1 MKTRLLIVDDD
12 SLVVEFLMEALSPKE
27 FELHSAHS
35 AESALELMK
44 TESFEIVLS
53 DIRMGEMDGIQLLTH
68 IRERSP
74 KTIVIMMTGFGT
86 IETAVLAMKLGAFDF
101 IMKPMS
107 PESVQVRVQ
116 KAVERLK
123 LNRQV
128 VALKLD
134 SARRYSDIIGSSRV
148 MTDIFDRIKLAAP
161 SRATAL
167 ITGESGTGKELI
179 ARAIHNESDRADG
192 PFVKLN
198 CAALNQNLIES
209 ELFGHEKGAF
219 TGAIQ
224 ARSGRFELA
233 HGGTLLLDEI
243 SEMPYET
250 QSKLLR
256 TLQEREIERVGS
268 AETVSIDV
276 RIIASSN
283 RDLPGAI
290 AEGIFRED
298 LFYRLNVISMVVPPL
313 RERTEDI
320 PQLVEYFVKK
330 YSEEN
335 NREVKHVDRDVF
347 EMFRKYPWPGNVRE
361 LENTIQAAVVMS
373 AGPTITRSDFNLDV
387 TTIRKPL
394 ARKIEFETM
403 TLHDLEKIVI
413 LERVKRFGGSKSEAA
428 RSLDVSARTIRN
440 KLKEYSGLGA
450 VDEVE
455 ENDSALVE

>member
-1 MKTRLLIVDDD
+1 MKTKILIVDDD
-12 SLVVEFLMEALSPKE
+12 SLVVDFLKEALDAEKY
-27 FELHSAHS
+27 ELHSAHS
-35 AESALELMK
+35 GESALTRLR
-44 TESFEIVLS
+44 TESFELVLS
-53 DIRMGEMDGIQLLTH
+53 DIRMGEMDGMELLTH
-68 IRERSP
+68 IRELRP
-74 KTIVIMMTGFGT
+74 KTVVIMMTGFGS

-107 PESVQVRVQ
+107 PESVEVRVK
-116 KAVERLK
+116 KAVEYIK

-134 SARRYSDIIGSSRV
+134 SARRYSGIVGSSKL
-148 MTDIFDRIKLAAP
+148 MTGIFDRIRLAAP
-161 SRATAL
+161 SRATVL
-167 ITGESGTGKELI
+167 VGGESGSGKELI
-179 ARAIHNESDRADG
+179 ARAIHEESDRADG

-233 HGGTLLLDEI
+233 NGGTLLLDEI

-256 TLQEREIERVGS
+256 TLQEREIEKVGS
-268 AETVSIDV
+268 AETVAIDV

-283 RDLPGAI
+283 RDLASAI
-290 AEGIFRED
+290 ADGSFRED
-298 LFYRLNVISMVVPPL
+298 LFYRLNVISIEVPPL
-313 RERTEDI
+313 RDRTEDI

-335 NREVKHVDRDVF
+335 NREIKPVDRDVF
-347 EMFRKYPWPGNVRE
+347 DVFKKYPWPGNVRE
-361 LENTIQAAVVMS
+361 LENTVQAAVVMS
-373 AGPTITRSDFNLDV
+373 AGKTITTSDFSLDASA
-387 TTIRKPL
+387 IRKPL
-394 ARKIEFETM
+394 ANKIEFESL
-403 TLHDLEKIVI
+403 TLHE
-413 LERVKRFGGSKSEAA
+413 LERQLILDRLQRYGGSKSEAA

-440 KLKEYSGLGA
+440 KLKEYSEIGDTDKMNGNGLH
-450 VDEVE
+450 
-455 ENDSALVE
+455 SAE

>member
-1 MKTRLLIVDDD
+1 MKTKILIVDDD
-12 SLVVEFLMEALSPKE
+12 SLVVEFLKETLSGE
-27 FELHSAHS
+27 RYELHSAHS
-35 AESALELMK
+35 AESALARLK
-44 TESFEIVLS
+44 TESFELVLS

-68 IRERSP
+68 IRERAP

-86 IETAVLAMKLGAFDF
+86 VETAVLAMKLGAFDF

-107 PESVQVRVQ
+107 PESVQVRIK
-116 KAVERLK
+116 KAVEHLK

-134 SARRYSDIIGSSRV
+134 SARRYRDIIGSSKP
-148 MTDIFDRIKLAAP
+148 MTEIFDRIRLAAP

-167 ITGESGTGKELI
+167 LTGESGTGKELI
-179 ARAIHNESDRADG
+179 ARAIHKESDRADG

-233 HGGTLLLDEI
+233 NGGTLLLDEI

-250 QSKLLR
+250 QAKLLR
-256 TLQEREIERVGS
+256 TLQEREVEKVGS
-268 AETVSIDV
+268 AETITVDV

-283 RDLPGAI
+283 RDLAGAI
-290 AEGIFRED
+290 ADGTFRED
-298 LFYRLNVISMVVPPL
+298 LFYRLNVISIVVPPL
-313 RERTEDI
+313 RNRLEDI
-320 PQLVEYFVKK
+320 PKLVDYFVKK

-335 NREVKHVDRDVF
+335 NREIKQVDRVVF

-361 LENTIQAAVVMS
+361 LENAVQAAVVMS
-373 AGPTITRSDFNLDV
+373 SGKTISAEDFSLDNSS
-387 TTIRKPL
+387 IRRPL
-394 ARKIEFETM
+394 ARKIEFEGM
-403 TLHDLEKIVI
+403 SLHELEKHFI
-413 LERVKRFGGSKSEAA
+413 LERVRRFGGSKAEAA
-428 RSLDVSARTIRN
+428 RSLDVSSRTIRN
-440 KLKEYSGLGA
+440 KLKEYSGCGDPVSMADNGSGA
-450 VDEVE
+450 GE
-455 ENDSALVE
+455 

>member
-1 MKTRLLIVDDD
+1 MKTKILIVDDD
-12 SLVVEFLMEALSPKE
+12 SLVVEFLKEALDVEKYE
-27 FELHSAHS
+27 MHSSHS
-35 AESALELMK
+35 AESALARLRS
-44 TESFEIVLS
+44 ESFELILS
-53 DIRMGEMDGIQLLTH
+53 DIRMGEMDGMELLTH
-68 IRERSP
+68 IRELSP
-74 KTIVIMMTGFGT
+74 KTIVIMMTGFGS

-107 PESVQVRVQ
+107 PESVEVRVK
-116 KAVERLK
+116 KAVEHIK

-134 SARRYSDIIGSSRV
+134 SARRYSGIVGSSKL
-148 MTDIFDRIKLAAP
+148 MTDIFDRIRLAAP
-161 SRATAL
+161 SRATVL
-167 ITGESGTGKELI
+167 VGGESGSGKELI
-179 ARAIHNESDRADG
+179 ARAIHEESDRADG

-233 HGGTLLLDEI
+233 NGGTLLLDEI

-268 AETVSIDV
+268 AETVVIDV

-283 RDLPGAI
+283 RDLAGAI
-290 AEGIFRED
+290 ADGSFRED
-298 LFYRLNVISMVVPPL
+298 LFYRLNVISIDVPPL
-313 RERTEDI
+313 RDRTDDI

-335 NREVKHVDRDVF
+335 NRAIKSVDREVF
-347 EMFRKYPWPGNVRE
+347 EVFKKYPWPGNVRE
-361 LENTIQAAVVMS
+361 LENAVQAAVVMS
-373 AGPTITRSDFNLDV
+373 AGKTISTADFSLDASA
-387 TTIRKPL
+387 IRKPL
-394 ARKIEFETM
+394 ANKIEFESL
-403 TLHDLEKIVI
+403 TLHE
-413 LERVKRFGGSKSEAA
+413 LERQLILDRLQRFGGSKSEAA

-440 KLKEYSGLGA
+440 KLKEYSEFGDAERTNGNGSSA
-450 VDEVE
+450 E
-455 ENDSALVE
+455 E